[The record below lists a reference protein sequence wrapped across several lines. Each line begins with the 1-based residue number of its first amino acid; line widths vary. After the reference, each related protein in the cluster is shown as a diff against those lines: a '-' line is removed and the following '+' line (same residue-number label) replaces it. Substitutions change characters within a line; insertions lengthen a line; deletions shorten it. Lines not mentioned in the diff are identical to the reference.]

1 MNNVNL
7 IGRLTK
13 DPEVRYTSGS
23 QMAVCRF
30 TLAIDRRVKPGE
42 EKKADFPQVI
52 CFGKTAEN
60 CERFLAKG
68 RKVAVRGR
76 LQTGSYKDKDGKTVY
91 TTDVIADEVEFLE
104 WGEKNVEK
112 SNENFNKIYSESD
125 TGAFKALV
133 EAIPFDV
140 PF

>member
-1 MNNVNL
+1 MNSVVL

-23 QMAVCRF
+23 QMAVCKF
-30 TLAIDRRVKPGE
+30 TLAVDRRMKAGE

-68 RKVAVRGR
+68 RKVAVQGR
-76 LQTGSYKDKDGKTVY
+76 LQTGSYEDKNGTKHF
-91 TTDVIADEVEFLE
+91 TTDIIADSVEFLE
-104 WGEKNVEK
+104 WGEKNGESEK
-112 SNENFNKIYSESD
+112 TRATSD
-125 TGAFKALV
+125 VPKGF
-133 EAIPFDV
+133 EAIDEDV

>member
-7 IGRLTK
+7 IGRLVR
-13 DPEVRYTSGS
+13 DPETRYTSGS

-30 TLAIDRRVKPGE
+30 TLAIDRRMKPGE
-42 EKKADFPQVI
+42 EKKADFPQII

-68 RKVAVRGR
+68 RKAAVRGR

-104 WGEKNVEK
+104 WGEKTG
-112 SNENFNKIYSESD
+112 ENAKESHSEPVPE
-125 TGAFKALV
+125 GFAALD
-133 EAIPFDV
+133 ESIPF
-140 PF
+140 

>member
-1 MNNVNL
+1 MNLVIM

-30 TLAIDRRVKPGE
+30 TLAIDRRVKQGE

-60 CERFLAKG
+60 CERFLSKG
-68 RKVAVRGR
+68 RKAAVRGR

-104 WGEKNVEK
+104 WGEKGGESSK
-112 SNENFNKIYSESD
+112 EDHSEPVPE
-125 TGAFKALV
+125 GFAALD
-133 EAIPFDV
+133 EDIPF
-140 PF
+140 